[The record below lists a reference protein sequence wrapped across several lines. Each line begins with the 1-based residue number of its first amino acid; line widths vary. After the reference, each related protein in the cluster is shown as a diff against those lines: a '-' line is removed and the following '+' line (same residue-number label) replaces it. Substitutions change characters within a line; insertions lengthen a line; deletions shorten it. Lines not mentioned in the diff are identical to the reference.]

1 MTTSWIRAVLVVCL
15 VAWMA
20 GCGGGS
26 GGDSSGGG
34 GQAAATPGAAT
45 IGAAGGTVS
54 SAEGV
59 RIIVPAG
66 GLADPITL
74 RIARDTTG
82 LNAALAGSTPQP
94 DKAVALSPIFAMTP
108 HATTFAQPVELRIPI
123 DMAAAAGPGTL
134 VALHADPGGAG
145 WDVLPIKAVENGEA
159 VVSISSFSFYKIV
172 KITKLQLLPTV
183 PAAPPKLEMSVTLG
197 GAAPTDFLQNHDTT
211 VYRRLFGTLHTR
223 TETLRLSGHVVGLP
237 AACSQI
243 AFVGRVG
250 PTTVE
255 NVAANTVGGGF
266 AFDPYTV
273 FAEVTATPGTDTTGG
288 VSRPTLDFAL
298 DINAANAPYKA
309 DLYKILRTSNI
320 NGPTPPVIL
329 SFNAFARCT
338 TPVDMGG
345 GILVQTF
352 KIGPGQLTPSTSV
365 PGASVFDLGNWLWTT
380 ILFTAESQYMPQG
393 YISHPDAV
401 SAPVGAAASFST
413 SAWPVPLGEQRIEW
427 WRSDNEGT
435 SWTRVRTTIV
445 PIEATTDTYT
455 LDPVAQTDH
464 NALFRARLCAV
475 PRTVRQDEICVDGIA
490 ARLTVLQGVVA
501 ASFSQQP
508 RALLVRSGQTASV
521 SAMVAGAPSPAVRWQ
536 SRPANSGG
544 AWADVATGSGA
555 ATANYTT
562 APLALADNGI
572 QLRAVANNLAGDVA
586 SVPVTVSVSDIDVA
600 PSIVSQPA
608 ALSVVA
614 GSEAVFAVAARGTEA
629 LSYQWRRNG
638 IAIGGANAPVLKLSA
653 VTEADATG
661 YSVQVSNG
669 AGSATSDVALL
680 TVSAGAPVAVAPSI
694 VTQPVS
700 VLVNAGNTAT
710 FAVGASGSGT
720 LIYQWLRNG
729 QPIVGATA
737 AFYSIAQAVVGDAAT
752 YAVQVSN
759 GVAPGVT
766 SFNVVL
772 TVNQSAQPSA
782 VAIGVQPAP
791 QIQAPGGSVTFAVA
805 ASGSG
810 PISYQWLKNGAP
822 IGSASTAVLML
833 TNVSSNDVADYSVSA
848 SNSLGS
854 VTSNA
859 AHLTVLG
866 APLVSTQPA
875 AASVNE
881 GASATFN
888 VTASG
893 NALLYQWTRNNVAIV
908 GATSAS
914 YTTPALTPADSG
926 AVYGVIVYNGA
937 GLVLSQGAVLTVTA
951 VVAPSVTQQPGN
963 VTVNAGLPANI
974 CAAFGGTPPLAL
986 QLARW
991 DGTQWVTVANLSH
1004 NSNSL
1009 VCVSTPNLQLADNG
1023 AQFRFFANNA
1033 SAFGVMTDVITVTVT
1048 PPPTARLALVANSG
1062 ANTLSIL
1069 RADSSTGALTS
1080 IGTTGAGANPYAV
1093 AITPNGLFAV
1103 VTNLVG
1109 NSVSSY
1115 SVNTGSGAVTLVGS
1129 SVNSVNPYG
1138 IAMDPLGRF
1147 TWVANYSASTVS
1159 AYSINGSTGQL
1170 TAVGVPTASGTLP
1183 YAVAAHPSG
1192 NYVYVANEFSNSVS
1206 AFSVNASTGALTLL
1220 AGTVANSVLRPHSIA
1235 VDPSGRFVYVTDQGS
1250 SVAAFRVNAS
1260 TGVLSVV
1267 GYTNT
1272 GTAPTA
1278 VAVHPSGLF
1287 VYATTSS
1294 GVSAFAI
1301 NSTTGALTAI
1311 GSAVAAGSNP
1321 VGLALDAP
1329 GTHLYVTNQ
1338 GSNGTSGFSIDATT
1352 GALTSLGAAV
1362 STGSGPIGIA
1372 ITP

>member
-1 MTTSWIRAVLVVCL
+1 MVVRIQGAAMMTSWIRVGLVCGL
-15 VAWMA
+15 AA
-20 GCGGGS
+20 LLAACGGGS
-26 GGDSSGGG
+26 SGGSG
-34 GQAAATPGAAT
+34 EAAATPGAAT

-66 GLADPITL
+66 GLAEPITL
-74 RIARDTTG
+74 RIARDTTA
-82 LNAALAGSTPQP
+82 LNAALAGGTPEP

-108 HATTFAQPVELRIPI
+108 HGTTFAQPVELRIPI
-123 DMAAAAGPGTL
+123 DMAAAEGPGTL

-172 KITKLQLLPTV
+172 KITKLTLLPTA
-183 PAAPPKLEMSVTLG
+183 PPAPPKIEMSVTLG
-197 GAAPTDFLQNHDTT
+197 GAAPTDFLMNHDTT
-211 VYRRLFGTLHTR
+211 VRRRLFGTLRAR
-223 TETLRLSGHVVGLP
+223 TETLRLNGHVIGLP

-243 AFVGRVG
+243 AFVGRAG
-250 PTTVE
+250 ITTVE
-255 NVAANTVGGGF
+255 NVAANTVSGGTV
-266 AFDPYTV
+266 FDPYAV
-273 FAEVTATPGTDTTGG
+273 FAEVAATPGTDTTGG

-298 DINAANAPYKA
+298 DINAASAPYKA
-309 DLYKILRTSNI
+309 DVYKILRTSNV
-320 NGPTPPVIL
+320 NGPTPPVVL

-352 KIGPGQLTPSTSV
+352 MIGPGQSTPTTS
-365 PGASVFDLGNWLWTT
+365 GTGSVFSLGNWAWTT

-401 SAPVGAAASFST
+401 SAPVGSAASFST

-427 WRSDNEGT
+427 WRSDNEGAA
-435 SWTRVRTTIV
+435 WTRVRTTIV
-445 PIEATTDTYT
+445 PIDATADTYT
-455 LDPVAQTDH
+455 LDPVAATDH

-490 ARLTVLQGVVA
+490 ARLTVLEGVVA

-521 SAMVAGAPSPAVRWQ
+521 SAMVAGAPAPTVRWQ

-562 APLALADNGI
+562 VPLALADNGI
-572 QLRAVANNLAGDVA
+572 QLRAIANNLAGDVA

-638 IAIGGANAPVLKLSA
+638 VAIVGANAPVLKLSA

-661 YSVQVSNG
+661 YSVQVNNG
-669 AGSATSDVALL
+669 TGSATSDVALL
-680 TVSAGAPVAVAPSI
+680 TVSAGTAVVVAPSI

-720 LIYQWLRNG
+720 LAYQWMRNG

-737 AFYSIAQAVVGDAAT
+737 AFYSITSAAIGDAAT

-759 GVAPGVT
+759 GVGPGVT

-772 TVNQSAQPSA
+772 TVNASVLPTA

-791 QIQAPGGSVTFAVA
+791 LVQAPGGSVSFAVA
-805 ASGSG
+805 VSGSG

-822 IGSASTAVLML
+822 MAGANAAVLTL
-833 TNVSSNDVADYSVSA
+833 ANLSGSDAADYSVSVNNA
-848 SNSLGS
+848 LATVISNP
-854 VTSNA
+854 

-866 APLVSTQPA
+866 APLIGSQPA
-875 AASVNE
+875 NASVSEGSTASFNV
-881 GASATFN
+881 GASG
-888 VTASG
+888 S
-893 NALLYQWTRNNVAIV
+893 ALLYQWTRNSVGIV

-914 YTTPALTPADSG
+914 YTTPALTLADSG

-937 GLVLSQGAVLTVTA
+937 GLVFSNSAVLTVTA
-951 VVAPSVTQQPGN
+951 RVAP
-963 VTVNAGLPANI
+963 
-974 CAAFGGTPPLAL
+974 
-986 QLARW
+986 
-991 DGTQWVTVANLSH
+991 
-1004 NSNSL
+1004 
-1009 VCVSTPNLQLADNG
+1009 
-1023 AQFRFFANNA
+1023 
-1033 SAFGVMTDVITVTVT
+1033 
-1048 PPPTARLALVANSG
+1048 PPPVSRLALVANSS

-1069 RADSSTGALTS
+1069 RADPGTGALTA
-1080 IGTTGAGANPYAV
+1080 IGSTGAGSFPYAV
-1093 AITPNGLFAV
+1093 AITPNGLFAF

-1109 NSVSSY
+1109 NNVSSY
-1115 SVNTGSGAVTLVGS
+1115 SIDSATGAVAMVGI

-1159 AYSINGSTGQL
+1159 AYSIDGATGQL
-1170 TAVGVPTASGTLP
+1170 AAVGSPVATGTLP
-1183 YAVAAHPSG
+1183 YAVAVHPSG
-1192 NYVYVANEFSNSVS
+1192 NFVYAANELGNSVS
-1206 AFSVNASTGALTLL
+1206 AFSVNTSTGALTLL
-1220 AGTVANSVLRPHSIA
+1220 AGTIVNSVYRPHAIT
-1235 VDPSGRFVYVTDQGS
+1235 VDPSGRFVYVAESGGS
-1250 SVAAFRVNAS
+1250 SVASFRVNAS
-1260 TGVLSVV
+1260 TGVLSAPT
-1267 GYTNT
+1267 YANT
-1272 GTAPTA
+1272 GTSPTG
-1278 VAVHPSGLF
+1278 VAVHPNGQF
-1287 VYATTSS
+1287 VYVTTSR
-1294 GVSAFAI
+1294 GVSTFSI
-1301 NSTTGALTAI
+1301 NGTTGALTEI
-1311 GSAVAAGSNP
+1311 GSPNAAGSNP
-1321 VGLALDAP
+1321 AGLAIDTTGA
-1329 GTHLYVTNQ
+1329 HLYVSDQ
-1338 GSNGTSGFSIDATT
+1338 GGNSAYGFSIDTTT
-1352 GALTSLGAAV
+1352 GALTSLGAAAA
-1362 STGSGPIGIA
+1362 TGRGPVGIA